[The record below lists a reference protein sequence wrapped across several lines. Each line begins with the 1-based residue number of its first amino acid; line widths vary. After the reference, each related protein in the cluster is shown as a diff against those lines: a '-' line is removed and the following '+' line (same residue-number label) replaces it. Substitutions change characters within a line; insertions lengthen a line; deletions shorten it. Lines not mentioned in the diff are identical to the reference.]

1 MADDQNRGLLSS
13 TNATGVLQMLAL
25 LTIVIAGIKAA
36 ASLLIPVMI
45 AVVLALVS
53 QVFVRKLQSWH
64 LPKGVAIA
72 LVLLLFAL
80 TSFVVAGY
88 IGASIGEFKTRIP
101 EYSDRLREL
110 FGEKFQAFREFLN
123 AKTDGMLSKIHP
135 GETSDEMFKFERLL
149 SLIASAASSV
159 LSLLSDFFVIF
170 LLMLFLLLELDQ
182 LPTKLRMALGTPKAG
197 LETFTKATHL
207 VNQYM
212 FVKTN
217 ISLLTGM
224 LVYVL
229 ALIAGIDF
237 PALLGLIAFLFNFI
251 PNIGSLIAAAPGVL
265 LALVQLGWGGGV
277 GVLVGYVVINQVM
290 GNFVEPRV
298 LGKTVGLSTFVVFF
312 SLLFWSWVLGPVGM
326 LLSIPLTVV
335 LKIWFEHTN
344 ELKVVGLMLGPAC
357 PDGVDCSD

>member
-1 MADDQNRGLLSS
+1 MADDQNGGRLSS

-25 LTIVIAGIKAA
+25 LTIIIAGMKMA
-36 ASLLIPVMI
+36 ASLYIPVLI
-45 AVVLALVS
+45 AIVLSLVC
-53 QVFVRKLQSWH
+53 QVFVRKLQSWNF
-64 LPKGVAIA
+64 PKGLAIG
-72 LVLLLFAL
+72 LVLLIFGLITFI
-80 TSFVVAGY
+80 VAGY
-88 IGASIGEFKTRIP
+88 IGASIGEFQRRIP
-101 EYSDRLREL
+101 DYSAQLQEL
-110 FGEKFQAFREFLN
+110 FGEQFREIREFIN
-123 AKTDGMLSKIHP
+123 EKTGGSLRKVNP
-135 GETSDEMFKFERLL
+135 GATSNEIFDFERLL

-159 LSLLSDFFVIF
+159 LSLLSDFFVVF

-182 LPTKLRMALGTPKAG
+182 LPTKLRMALGAPEAQ
-197 LETFTKATHL
+197 LSTFTKATHL

-212 FVKTN
+212 FVKTTV
-217 ISLLTGM
+217 SLFTGM
-224 LVYVL
+224 LVYLL

-237 PALLGLIAFLFNFI
+237 PGLLGLIAFLFNFI

-265 LALVQLGWGGGV
+265 LALVQLGWGGGM
-277 GVLVGYVVINQVM
+277 GVLIGYLVINQVM

-335 LKIWFEHTN
+335 LKIWFENTN

-357 PDGVDCSD
+357 PDSK

>member
-1 MADDQNRGLLSS
+1 
-13 TNATGVLQMLAL
+13 
-25 LTIVIAGIKAA
+25 
-36 ASLLIPVMI
+36 
-45 AVVLALVS
+45 
-53 QVFVRKLQSWH
+53 
-64 LPKGVAIA
+64 
-72 LVLLLFAL
+72 
-80 TSFVVAGY
+80 
-88 IGASIGEFKTRIP
+88 
-101 EYSDRLREL
+101 
-110 FGEKFQAFREFLN
+110 
-123 AKTDGMLSKIHP
+123 
-135 GETSDEMFKFERLL
+135 
-149 SLIASAASSV
+149 
-159 LSLLSDFFVIF
+159 
-170 LLMLFLLLELDQ
+170 
-182 LPTKLRMALGTPKAG
+182 MALGTPDAQ
-197 LETFTKATHL
+197 LTTFTQATQL

-224 LVYVL
+224 LVYLL

-265 LALVQLGWGGGV
+265 LALIQLGWGGGIA
-277 GVLVGYVVINQVM
+277 VLAGYLVINQVV

-335 LKIWFEHTN
+335 LKIWFEHTD

-357 PDGVDCSD
+357 PDDGQGAC